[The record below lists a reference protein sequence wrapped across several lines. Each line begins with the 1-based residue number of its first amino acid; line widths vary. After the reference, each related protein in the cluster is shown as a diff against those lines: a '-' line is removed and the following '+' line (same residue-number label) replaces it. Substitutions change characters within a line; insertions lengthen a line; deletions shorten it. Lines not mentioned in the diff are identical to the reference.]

1 MDFTFSPDQ
10 EALRAAVRDFVAR
23 EGGRD
28 LVRAAVEDEARLP
41 DAVWAQMAAL
51 GWPGLLVPEAQG
63 GLGLGL
69 VDLVVVQEEL
79 GRAAFPG
86 PFLSSAVQATIAA
99 RRLGADDL
107 LAGTTRGTLAL
118 EEVDSVEP
126 LDIRTTATDGHLE
139 GL

>member
-1 MDFTFSPDQ
+1 MDFTFSPEQD
-10 EALRAAVRDFVAR
+10 ALRAAVRDFVAR

-41 DAVWAQMAAL
+41 DPVWAQMVEL
-51 GWPGLLVPEAQG
+51 GWPGLLIPVDHG

-86 PFLSSAVQATIAA
+86 PYVSSAVQATLAA
-99 RRLGADDL
+99 CR
-107 LAGTTRGTLAL
+107 
-118 EEVDSVEP
+118 
-126 LDIRTTATDGHLE
+126 
-139 GL
+139 